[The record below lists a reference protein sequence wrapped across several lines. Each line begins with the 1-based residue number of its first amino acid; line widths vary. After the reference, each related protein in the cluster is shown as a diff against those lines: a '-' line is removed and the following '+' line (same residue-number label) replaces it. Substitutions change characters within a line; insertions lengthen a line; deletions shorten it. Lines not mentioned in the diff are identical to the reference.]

1 MMGIKQISVFV
12 ENSSGRLAEITS
24 VLAEAGVNLRAL
36 TIADTADFGILRV
49 IADDPEKALLTL
61 HEKKYTARATE
72 VIGVELE
79 DKPGALARILKVFS
93 ETGVNIEY
101 LYASLGQSNGNAV
114 VVFKIQN
121 LAHGIQIA
129 AQHGLKMVDKLCD

>member
-1 MMGIKQISVFV
+1 MGIKQISVFV
-12 ENSSGRLAEITS
+12 ENSSGRLAEITA
-24 VLAEAGVNLRAL
+24 VLAEAGINLRAL
-36 TIADTADFGILRV
+36 TIADTADFGILRI
-49 IADDPEKALLTL
+49 IADDPEKALLVL

-79 DKPGALARILKVFS
+79 DVPGALAKVLKVFS

-114 VVFKIQN
+114 VVFKVQD
-121 LAHGIQIA
+121 LAHGLSIA
-129 AQHGLKMVDKLCD
+129 KEHKLKIVDRLR